1 MSKWMLAVGVLAV
14 GAMGCGRGADR
25 AERMEKM
32 AQWRVDDAMS
42 ELDATPAQKDKA
54 KALTNDVLVEAR
66 SMLKQSDASRE
77 ALLTEWKSTKPDRTK
92 VRAIID
98 TQLEALRTVAYKAAD
113 SAIELHATL
122 TPEQREQVSKRLEQ
136 RHR

>member
-14 GAMGCGRGADR
+14 GAMGCGRGGER

-32 AQWRVDDAMS
+32 VQWKVDDLLS
-42 ELDATPAQKDKA
+42 ELDATQAQKDKGR
-54 KALTNDVLVEAR
+54 ALANDVLAEAR
-66 SMLKQSDASRE
+66 STVTQSEASRE
-77 ALLTEWKSTKPDRTK
+77 ALLAEWKSTKPDRAK

-98 TQLEALRTVAYKAAD
+98 TQLEAMRTVAYQAAD

-122 TPEQREQVSKRLEQ
+122 TPEQRAQASKRLEQ